1 MKTCSITKNIEI
13 TNGTLDDYNQ
23 LAKYHYRS
31 SKLRCFAAIF
41 KMLARIGNK
50 KIPVGVIVYSMPTAG
65 LELRNVALGNIF
77 SGFDRAT
84 QMALINKNIRRISR
98 VVIEPKFRCLGLASR
113 LVRETLPLMNVPVI
127 EALAVMGE
135 INPFFEKASMTAFT
149 AKEPARCVQ
158 MLEAFDAVGIGKDEL
173 VSAEKLHTKIEKLPQ
188 QKKIFTAGQIRQ
200 FLMSYGSSFDRLTT
214 GNRNLQNGKEQMAFV
229 ISKLGTRPVY
239 YVWLNKKRKL
249 KT

>member
-1 MKTCSITKNIEI
+1 MTCSVTRNIEI
-13 TNGTLDDYNQ
+13 TNGTLDDYKQ

-41 KMLARIGNK
+41 KMTARFGNRK
-50 KIPVGVIVYSMPTAG
+50 FPVGVIVYSMPTAG

-98 VVIEPKFRCLGLASR
+98 VIIEPKFRCLGLASR
-113 LVRETLPLMNVPVI
+113 LVRETLPLLQTPVI

-135 INPFFEKASMTAFT
+135 VNPFFEKAGMTRFE
-149 AKEPARCVQ
+149 AKTPARCVQ

-173 VSAEKLHTKIEKLPQ
+173 VNAAQLHKKIECLPQ
-188 QKKIFTAGQIRQ
+188 QKKIFTARQIQQ
-200 FLMSYGSSFDRLTT
+200 FLLSYGR
-214 GNRNLQNGKEQMAFV
+214 NRNLQNGKEQAAFV

-239 YVWLNKKRKL
+239 YVWLNEKIKL